1 MKLLNKAIDEIYDLS
16 YYVIRWSLP
25 LCVIYIVALYILF
38 TFPLIVA
45 IEKGFYT
52 WASLMIASVILHLAA
67 FYVRCKRKTQYIESS
82 SDGSIILTKGIKMEL
97 IFMAIAVW
105 FNIVFIKW
113 KFEKERYLDAIFDL
127 SLMLGVMF
135 LFNGTYSAL
144 VVGTIASALIS
155 IHLFFFPPKFNFI

>member
-1 MKLLNKAIDEIYDLS
+1 
-16 YYVIRWSLP
+16 
-25 LCVIYIVALYILF
+25 
-38 TFPLIVA
+38 
-45 IEKGFYT
+45 
-52 WASLMIASVILHLAA
+52 
-67 FYVRCKRKTQYIESS
+67 
-82 SDGSIILTKGIKMEL
+82 MEL